1 MLSPRLFF
9 LDLRRYK
16 KAMYLSIALFTVG
29 ILLGTAGSETIAG
42 LVAPDIAKL
51 QEYSRELSRS
61 ATPEL
66 SFFKFIFLNN
76 AIKSVAVIVLG
87 ALLGIMPAIFLLMN
101 GMVLGLVVSLAAAQG
116 ANLFEL
122 VVLGLLPHGIIEI
135 PAILVAAGFGMQLG
149 YVILKGL
156 GELGAR
162 DRTDRTVN
170 WKDFLT
176 SAGRGAF
183 WIVVF
188 LLIAAVIEST
198 ITYHLM
204 R

>member
-16 KAMYLSIALFTVG
+16 KAMYLSMALFAVG

-42 LVAPDIAKL
+42 LVTPDIAKL
-51 QEYSRELSRS
+51 QEYSRELSQS

-76 AIKSVAVIVLG
+76 SIKSVAVIVLG

-116 ANLFEL
+116 ADLFEL

-135 PAILVAAGFGMQLG
+135 PAILVAAGFGMQFG
-149 YVILKGL
+149 YVVLKGL

-162 DRTDRTVN
+162 DRSDRTVN
-170 WKDFLT
+170 WKDFFA

>member
-16 KAMYLSIALFTVG
+16 KAMYLSIALFVVG

-116 ANLFEL
+116 ADLFEL

-135 PAILVAAGFGMQLG
+135 PAILVAAGFGMQFG
-149 YVILKGL
+149 YVVLKGL

-162 DRTDRTVN
+162 DRAERTVN
-170 WKDFLT
+170 WKDFFA
-176 SAGRGAF
+176 SMGRGAF

>member
-16 KAMYLSIALFTVG
+16 KAMYLSMALFVVG
-29 ILLGTAGSETIAG
+29 ILLGAVGSETIAG

-66 SFFKFIFLNN
+66 SFIKFIFLNN

-183 WIVVF
+183 WIVIF
-188 LLIAAVIEST
+188 LLIAAIIEST

>member
-188 LLIAAVIEST
+188 LLIAAIIEST